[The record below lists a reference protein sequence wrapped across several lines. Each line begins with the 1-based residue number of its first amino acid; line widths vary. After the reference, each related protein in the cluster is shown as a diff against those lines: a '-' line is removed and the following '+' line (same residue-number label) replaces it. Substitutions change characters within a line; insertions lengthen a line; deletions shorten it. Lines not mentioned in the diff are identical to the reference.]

1 MRNDVD
7 VATDPGDHR
16 FHPIAVALMRIAI
29 MRLKGRLVLLISRKA
44 TVVMMLSLV
53 LVLAVGALA
62 GAELD
67 PRYVD
72 RDGDLVADLPENERD
87 WRNPRTLI
95 FSYSPVEDPAVYE
108 EVFAELTDYLQDRL
122 DRRVQ
127 WYGVQS
133 TAAQIEAMRA
143 GRLHISGFA
152 SGSVQDAVNVAG
164 FVPQV
169 AMGTENGMVGYR
181 MAIIAHKDSDI
192 KTVDDLKGRKFA
204 FVSESSGS
212 GYFAPRAI
220 LYEQFGMLPGRD
232 YDVVFSGSHDNSILG
247 VQIGDYEV
255 AAVASNVVP
264 RMAQGGRIQ
273 DPEGWMHTVFQ
284 SALFPVTAYGVANNL
299 HPDLQAEIKQ
309 AFLEFD
315 WEGTMLNAQW
325 EEEDRFVEVNYA
337 QDWEIMR
344 TIRTGSATVAE
355 LLGE

>member
-1 MRNDVD
+1 MLSI
-7 VATDPGDHR
+7 
-16 FHPIAVALMRIAI
+16 F
-29 MRLKGRLVLLISRKA
+29 RK
-44 TVVMMLSLV
+44 TNGVMMLALV
-53 LVLAVGALA
+53 FLLVIGALA
-62 GAELD
+62 PTGASELD

-72 RDGDLVADLPENERD
+72 RDGDLVADLPENSRD
-87 WRNPRTLI
+87 WRNPSTLI

-108 EVFAELTDYLQDRL
+108 EVFAELVDYLQQRL
-122 DRRVQ
+122 GRRVQ
-127 WYGVQS
+127 WYSVQS

-152 SGSVQDAVNVAG
+152 SGSVQDAVNIAG

-169 AMGTENGMVGYR
+169 AMGTEDGMVGYR
-181 MAIIAHKDSDI
+181 MAIITRKDSDI
-192 KTVDDLKGRKFA
+192 KTVDDLKGRTIA

-255 AAVASNVVP
+255 AAVASNVIP
-264 RMAQGGRIQ
+264 RMFQGGRIQ
-273 DPEGWMHTVFQ
+273 NPEGWMHTVFQ
-284 SALFPVTAYGVANNL
+284 SALFPVTAYGVAHNL

-315 WEGTMLNAQW
+315 WEGTMLDAQW
-325 EEEDRFVEVNYA
+325 EEEDRFVEINYA
-337 QDWEIMR
+337 RDWEIMR
-344 TIRTGSATVAE
+344 TIRSGSAKVAE